1 MLSIS
6 SSSRLFSKWWA
17 KQSAVIFAM
26 LSMRVTPL
34 KTRLASQKLLLLNQ
48 WPRFHGRL
56 TQGAIDDDLI
66 SFRIWSGKGEDRLNE
81 IPSILMKYNYILLIN
96 HLKIN
101 MSLLGKPRQNLSFCA
116 RPQYILSCSDF
127 YKFSHLFPRVNNS
140 VSLCCDESTKNDT
153 GREAKKPTHFNQ

>member
-1 MLSIS
+1 MKLSV
-6 SSSRLFSKWWA
+6 
-17 KQSAVIFAM
+17 VIFAA
-26 LSMRVTPL
+26 LSMLATPL

-66 SFRIWSGKGEDRLNE
+66 SFHIWSGKGEDRLNE

-116 RPQYILSCSDF
+116 RSQYILSRSDF

-140 VSLCCDESTKNDT
+140 VSLCCDERAKNGT
-153 GREAKKPTHFNQ
+153 VREAKKTAYTFKQYKQLSPSCVHL

>member
-6 SSSRLFSKWWA
+6 SWLFSKQWE
-17 KQSAVIFAM
+17 KRSVVIFAT

-56 TQGAIDDDLI
+56 TQGATDDDLI

-116 RPQYILSCSDF
+116 RSQYILSCSDF
-127 YKFSHLFPRVNNS
+127 YKFSHLFPRVNNR
-140 VSLCCDESTKNDT
+140 VSLCCDERAKNDT
-153 GREAKKPTHFNQ
+153 GREIKKTACTF